1 MSSKSALSPVA
12 AASTAAPLLQRKCAY
27 GNPASSLAA
36 DCEQCRRPQAL
47 GMQTRLAVGATN
59 DPLEQEADRAAAQV
73 LGDAGKTRIQ
83 PSARPHLSR
92 VAHGAAATA
101 VAPASV
107 TRTLQSAGEPLPG
120 AARAFFEPRFG
131 HDFAQ
136 VRVHRDNAAANSAR
150 DVAAHAYTVGR
161 HVVFAQ
167 GRYAPDS
174 GSGRALLAHE
184 LAHVVQQGASAV
196 GNQRVQRTGDGAGG
210 SSASAPP
217 PAVAEAEAVAEPAQ
231 RVPPTPTARV
241 VALTFDDG
249 PHAAGLGTGNNR
261 TEKVLDTLRD
271 KGAKAGFFIQTHA
284 QGGDG
289 RPIRGNT
296 PVGRQLIRRMHAE
309 GHAIGIHT
317 GGTRDHESHIAAQA
331 AGRLSGELSGARDF
345 IRDTTATETEPG
357 VTATLVRPPFGSSD
371 AAVRSTYASLS
382 LTNLLWDIDGDP
394 GGELSL
400 AQLKTNVET
409 GLTAMAARSWRGTTP
424 SAPKIVMLYHDI
436 RRNSSTH
443 LGEVMDHITLVMR
456 RDHNSTV
463 SFEKP

>member
-1 MSSKSALSPVA
+1 MSARASLSPPA
-12 AASTAAPLLQRKCAY
+12 TANAAKPSLQHRGACSNRAASKKAGDEELSFAQP
-27 GNPASSLAA
+27 
-36 DCEQCRRPQAL
+36 L
-47 GMQTRLAVGATN
+47 GMQARLAVGATD

-73 LGDAGKTRIQ
+73 LGGIGKASVQT
-83 PSARPHLSR
+83 SSVPHLSR
-92 VAHGAAATA
+92 VASGSAAAS

-107 TRTLQSAGEPLPG
+107 SRTLQAYGEPLSG
-120 AARAFFEPRFG
+120 ATRSFFEPRFG

-167 GRYAPDS
+167 GRYAPES
-174 GSGRALLAHE
+174 PAGRTLLAHE
-184 LAHVVQQGASAV
+184 LAHVVQQSGS
-196 GNQRVQRTGDGAGG
+196 GFGGGLVQRAGEGAGD
-210 SSASAPP
+210 SSAKQPS
-217 PAVAEAEAVAEPAQ
+217 
-231 RVPPTPTARV
+231 PTRRV

-249 PHAAGLGTGNNR
+249 PHAAGLGKGINR

-289 RPIRGNT
+289 GSIRGNT
-296 PVGRQLIRRMHAE
+296 PNGRKLIRRMHAE

-317 GGTRDHESHIAAQA
+317 GGTRDHESHVDAQA
-331 AGRLSGELSGARDF
+331 AGRLRGELTKARDF
-345 IRDTTATETEPG
+345 IRDTTATETEAG
-357 VTATLVRPPFGSSD
+357 VDATMVRPPFGLSD

-400 AQLKTNVET
+400 NQLKTNVT
-409 GLTAMAARSWRGTTP
+409 NGLSALAAGGWKMTTP
-424 SAPKIVMLYHDI
+424 SAPKIVVLYHDI
-436 RRNSSTH
+436 RLNSSTH
-443 LGEVMDHITLVMR
+443 LGAVMDHITLVMR

>member
-1 MSSKSALSPVA
+1 MNARTSLSPPTTANA
-12 AASTAAPLLQRKCAY
+12 AKPLLQHRGACSNQAVGKGVDGEEY
-27 GNPASSLAA
+27 RLTP
-36 DCEQCRRPQAL
+36 PQ
-47 GMQTRLAVGATN
+47 GMQARLAVGASD

-73 LGDAGKTRIQ
+73 LGGPGKASVQT
-83 PSARPHLSR
+83 SSVPHLSR
-92 VAHGAAATA
+92 VASGSAAAS

-107 TRTLQSAGEPLPG
+107 SRTLQAAGEPLPG
-120 AARAFFEPRFG
+120 ATRSFFEPRFG

-150 DVAAHAYTVGR
+150 DVAAHAYTVGQ

-174 GSGRALLAHE
+174 PAGRTLLAHE
-184 LAHVVQQGASAV
+184 LAHVVQQSGSAL
-196 GNQRVQRTGDGAGG
+196 GGGRVQRAGEDD
-210 SSASAPP
+210 SPAKQPAPT
-217 PAVAEAEAVAEPAQ
+217 
-231 RVPPTPTARV
+231 RRV

-249 PHAAGLGTGNNR
+249 PHAAGLGKGTNR

-289 RPIRGNT
+289 GSIRGNT
-296 PVGRQLIRRMHAE
+296 PNGRKLIRRMHAE

-317 GGTRDHESHIAAQA
+317 GGTRDHESHVDAEA
-331 AGRLSGELSGARDF
+331 AGRLRSELTKARDF
-345 IRDTTATETEPG
+345 IRDTTATETEAG
-357 VTATLVRPPFGSSD
+357 VDATMVRPPFGRSD
-371 AAVRSTYASLS
+371 AAVRSTYASLN

-400 AQLKTNVET
+400 DQLKTNVTNGLSALAT
-409 GLTAMAARSWRGTTP
+409 GGWKMTTP
-424 SAPKIVMLYHDI
+424 SAPKIVVLYHDI

-443 LGEVMDHITLVMR
+443 LGAVMDHITLVMR

>member
-1 MSSKSALSPVA
+1 MSTRSSLSPPATAIA
-12 AASTAAPLLQRKCAY
+12 AQPLLQRKCAY
-27 GNPASSLAA
+27 GNQASRLGA
-36 DCEQCRRPQAL
+36 DCEECQRSWSQDIPA
-47 GMQTRLAVGATN
+47 GLAVGASN

-73 LGDAGKTRIQ
+73 LGGAGKASVQTSS
-83 PSARPHLSR
+83 PPHLSR
-92 VAHGAAATA
+92 VAHGAGATS

-107 TRTLQSAGEPLPG
+107 ARTLRSSGESLPG
-120 AARAFFEPRFG
+120 ASRAFFEPRFG

-136 VRVHRDNAAANSAR
+136 VRIHRDSAAADSAR
-150 DVAAHAYTVGR
+150 DVAAHAYAVGQ
-161 HVVFAQ
+161 HVVFAR

-174 GSGRALLAHE
+174 VAGRALLAHE
-184 LAHVVQQGASAV
+184 LAHVVQQSGSGV
-196 GNQRVQRTGDGAGG
+196 GGGRVQRTGDG
-210 SSASAPP
+210 SDDASTSTTPP
-217 PAVAEAEAVAEPAQ
+217 PETLQEPAQ
-231 RVPPTPTARV
+231 RVPPTPTPRV

-271 KGAKAGFFIQTHA
+271 KGAKAGFFVQTHA
-284 QGGDG
+284 LSDEG
-289 RPIRGNT
+289 RPHRGNT
-296 PVGRQLIRRMHAE
+296 RVGRQLIRRMHAE

-317 GGTRDHESHIAAQA
+317 GGTVDHESHIAAQA
-331 AGRLSGELSGARDF
+331 AGRLRGELSGARDF
-345 IRDTTATETEPG
+345 IRDTTATETEAG
-357 VTATLVRPPFGSSD
+357 VETTLVRPPFGRSNE
-371 AAVRSTYASLS
+371 AVRDTYAALS

-409 GLTAMAARSWRGTTP
+409 GLTAMAARSWRGSTP

-436 RRNSSTH
+436 RRSSSQN
-443 LGEVMDHITLVMR
+443 LGAVMDHITLVMR

>member
-1 MSSKSALSPVA
+1 MSSKSGLSPVA
-12 AASTAAPLLQRKCAY
+12 APNAPAPFLQRKCAC
-27 GNPASSLAA
+27 GNPAASLGEECAA
-36 DCEQCRRPQAL
+36 CSRAQSLGGQA
-47 GMQTRLAVGATN
+47 RLTVGASN

-73 LGDAGKTRIQ
+73 LGSAGK
-83 PSARPHLSR
+83 PSMQTSSPPHLSR
-92 VAHGAAATA
+92 LAHGAAATS

-107 TRTLQSAGEPLPG
+107 TRTLQSAGEPLSG

-136 VRVHRDNAAANSAR
+136 VRVHRDNSAANSAR
-150 DVAAHAYTVGR
+150 DVAAHAYTAGR

-167 GRYAPDS
+167 GRYAPES
-174 GSGRALLAHE
+174 ASGRTLLAHE
-184 LAHVVQQGASAV
+184 LAHVVQQSGSGV
-196 GNQRVQRTGDGAGG
+196 GGGRVQRTGDGTGG
-210 SSASAPP
+210 ASTSTTP
-217 PAVAEAEAVAEPAQ
+217 PAEPLQEPAQ
-231 RVPPTPTARV
+231 RVPPSPTRRV

-271 KGAKAGFFIQTHA
+271 KGAKAGFFIQSHA
-284 QGGDG
+284 LSGEGS
-289 RPIRGNT
+289 PHRGNT
-296 PVGRQLIRRMHAE
+296 RVGRQLIRRMHAE

-317 GGTRDHESHIAAQA
+317 GGTRDHESHITAEA
-331 AGRLSGELSGARDF
+331 AGRLSGELAGARDF
-345 IRDTTATETEPG
+345 IRETTATETEAG
-357 VTATLVRPPFGSSD
+357 VETTLVRPPFGSSNE
-371 AAVRSTYASLS
+371 AVRNTYATLG

-394 GGELSL
+394 GGELPL
-400 AQLKTNVET
+400 TQLKTNVET
-409 GLTAMAARSWRGTTP
+409 GLSAMAARSWRASTP

-443 LGEVMDHITLVMR
+443 LGDVMDHITLVMR

>member
-1 MSSKSALSPVA
+1 MSARTSLSPPSANA
-12 AASTAAPLLQRKCAY
+12 AKPLLQHRGACSNQVACKGVDGGEY
-27 GNPASSLAA
+27 RLTP
-36 DCEQCRRPQAL
+36 PQA
-47 GMQTRLAVGATN
+47 MQARLAVGAS
-59 DPLEQEADRAAAQV
+59 DDSLEQEADRAAAQV
-73 LGDAGKTRIQ
+73 LGGPGK
-83 PSARPHLSR
+83 ARVQTSSVPHLSR
-92 VAHGAAATA
+92 VASGSATA
-101 VAPASV
+101 SLAPASV
-107 TRTLQSAGEPLPG
+107 SRTLQAPGEPLSG
-120 AARAFFEPRFG
+120 ATRSFFEPRFG

-174 GSGRALLAHE
+174 PAGRTLLAHE
-184 LAHVVQQGASAV
+184 LAHVVQQSGSAV
-196 GNQRVQRTGDGAGG
+196 GGRVQRAGDGAGDSPAKQ
-210 SSASAPP
+210 SS
-217 PAVAEAEAVAEPAQ
+217 
-231 RVPPTPTARV
+231 PTRRV

-249 PHAAGLGTGNNR
+249 PHAAGLGTGSNR

-284 QGGDG
+284 QGADG

-296 PVGRQLIRRMHAE
+296 PNGRRLIRRMHAE

-317 GGTRDHESHIAAQA
+317 GGTRDHESHVDAQA
-331 AGRLSGELSGARDF
+331 AGRLRSELTRARDF
-345 IRDTTATETEPG
+345 IRDTTATETEAG
-357 VTATLVRPPFGSSD
+357 VDATLVRPPFGSSD

-400 AQLKTNVET
+400 DQLKTNVT
-409 GLTAMAARSWRGTTP
+409 NGLSALAAGGWRMTTP
-424 SAPKIVMLYHDI
+424 SAPKIVVLYHDI

-443 LGEVMDHITLVMR
+443 LGAVMDHITLVMR

>member
-1 MSSKSALSPVA
+1 MSARTSLSPPTPA
-12 AASTAAPLLQRKCAY
+12 NSAKPLLQHRGACS
-27 GNPASSLAA
+27 NQAA
-36 DCEQCRRPQAL
+36 NKGVDGEEYRLTPPQ
-47 GMQTRLAVGATN
+47 GMQARLAVGASD

-73 LGDAGKTRIQ
+73 LSGIGKASVQ
-83 PSARPHLSR
+83 SSSVPHLSR
-92 VAHGAAATA
+92 VASGSVTA
-101 VAPASV
+101 SVAPASV
-107 TRTLQSAGEPLPG
+107 SRTLQAPGESLSG
-120 AARAFFEPRFG
+120 ATRSFFEPRFG

-150 DVAAHAYTVGR
+150 DVAAQAYTVGR

-174 GSGRALLAHE
+174 TAGRTLLAHE
-184 LAHVVQQGASAV
+184 LAHVVQQSGSAV
-196 GNQRVQRTGDGAGG
+196 GERVQRAGEGAGDSPAKQ
-210 SSASAPP
+210 SS
-217 PAVAEAEAVAEPAQ
+217 
-231 RVPPTPTARV
+231 PTRRV

-249 PHAAGLGTGNNR
+249 PHAAGLGTGSNR

-284 QGGDG
+284 QGADG

-296 PVGRQLIRRMHAE
+296 PNGRRLIRRMHAE

-317 GGTRDHESHIAAQA
+317 GGTRDHESHIDAQA
-331 AGRLSGELSGARDF
+331 AGRLRGELTRARDF
-345 IRDTTATETEPG
+345 IRDTTATETEAG
-357 VTATLVRPPFGSSD
+357 VDATLVRPPFGSSD
-371 AAVRSTYASLS
+371 AAVRGTYTSLS

-400 AQLKTNVET
+400 DQLKTNVT
-409 GLTAMAARSWRGTTP
+409 NGLSALAAGGWRMTTP
-424 SAPKIVMLYHDI
+424 SAPKIVVLYHDI

-443 LGEVMDHITLVMR
+443 LGAVMDHITLVMR